1 MNVKITKVN
10 TRCII
15 LFAFVLII
23 MISPKN
29 ISAEVIPT
37 DPPESLTPSPIPTRS
52 QTFDDLEDEE
62 NKFLDDQYGGY
73 RSNYEK
79 EQLKKQQKF
88 RSILD
93 QFFSSWGATRSL
105 APTSSPSRP
114 DPTPTGGQN
123 STPITSD
130 LQGIIPTGEAPAG
143 LCTRQIDDALAKL
156 ESYPSNIEIYKTAS
170 RQTGVAWEVLAA
182 IHYIEATFNPNKSLI
197 SGRAIGQPEP
207 DQGNKVY
214 SSLLET
220 AIDAANFFRGKRAM
234 VEYVIQKNGMPSP
247 TSLELLAGQFASYN
261 SPTQGECAMEKVGS
275 DYNLV
280 FTGKTWSGI
289 PDNGQC
295 RGNGGSHTKG
305 ESFVGDR
312 HVYATRCLD
321 TSHEPMYFH
330 FHYGEKVIRY
340 ESHVGAIAL
349 IRAIQKKY
357 KDYQMPSNNQNNNP
371 SNPNYTPVTS
381 AGLVYY
387 PQCSS
392 PALPVDW
399 SSKPMPGCNDFC
411 NWGCGI
417 VSSAMIFSSF
427 SGRRLDPL
435 QFVNY
440 YVSQGAPNCLLDY
453 ARLKTIFEANSMT
466 TGAKIYPNPY
476 ISLTSAKGIE
486 MIDGY
491 LGTGYTILVGGDIN
505 NYGHFVWIVGKKDG
519 YYEVMDPYWSS
530 PPRGTSPDFPVV
542 PYQSNRYKS
551 FYIKSLMPVKKT
563 L

>member
-15 LFAFVLII
+15 LYAFVLIFLFRTGNVYSQTI
-23 MISPKN
+23 
-29 ISAEVIPT
+29 AIPT
-37 DPPESLTPSPIPTRS
+37 DPPDSQAPSPTPTLSPEDYR
-52 QTFDDLEDEE
+52 LEQEE
-62 NKFLDDQYGGY
+62 QEFINN
-73 RSNYEK
+73 SNGAQSEYEK
-79 EQLKKQQKF
+79 NFQKTVRDRYSMLEMF
-88 RSILD
+88 MNALGGSRSAGEAIRGN
-93 QFFSSWGATRSL
+93 SGSPT
-105 APTSSPSRP
+105 PTSSASQSGEPGS
-114 DPTPTGGQN
+114 
-123 STPITSD
+123 SVPITSD
-130 LQGIIPTGEAPAG
+130 LQGIIPSGEAPAG
-143 LCTRQIDDALAKL
+143 LCTSQIDDALAKL

-170 RQTGVAWEVLAA
+170 RQTGIAWEVLAA

-220 AIDAANFFRGKRAM
+220 AIDAANIFKGKKAM
-234 VEYVIQKNGMPSP
+234 VEHVIRKNGMPSP

-261 SPTQGECAMEKVGS
+261 SPTQGECAMGKIGA
-275 DYNLV
+275 DYDFV
-280 FTGKTWSGI
+280 YTGGTWPGI
-289 PDNGQC
+289 PDKGQC
-295 RGNGGSHTKG
+295 RGKSGSHGKG
-305 ESFVGDR
+305 EAFVGDR

-321 TSHEPMYFH
+321 ANHEPMYFH
-330 FHYGEKVIRY
+330 FHYGGNVTKY

-349 IRAIQKKY
+349 IRSIQKKY
-357 KDYQMPSNNQNNNP
+357 GSTTQNTT
-371 SNPNYTPVTS
+371 YTPVTS

-411 NWGCGI
+411 HWGCGQ
-417 VSSAMIFSSF
+417 VSAAMIFSSF
-427 SGRRLDPL
+427 SGRKLDPV

-453 ARLKTIFEANSMT
+453 DRLKTIFEANGMT
-466 TGAKIYPNPY
+466 TGAKIYPSPH
-476 ISLTSAKGIE
+476 IPLASAQGIAK
-486 MIDGY
+486 IDGY
-491 LGTGYTILVGGDIN
+491 LSAGYTILVGGDIN

-519 YYEVMDPYWSS
+519 HYEVMDPYWSS
-530 PPRGTSPDFPVV
+530 PAQGTSPNFPVV
-542 PYQSNRYKS
+542 PYPSNRYKS
-551 FYIKSLMPVKKT
+551 FNIKSLMPVKKA